1 MEPNR
6 QPVSFLRLFII
17 LLLASLFFLG
27 GIILLADI
35 KCNYDIEN
43 WWAPPYPNAETVHPI
58 EYDLF
63 RPRALGTTKW
73 TMRSPDDVETV
84 KQFYRDKRIE
94 ALNSDRT
101 RGLAWAESFVRP
113 AENGEGSL
121 IILSSACGT

>member
-1 MEPNR
+1 MEPNQ
-6 QPVSFLRLFII
+6 QPVSIPRLFII
-17 LLLASLFFLG
+17 LLLASLLFLG
-27 GIILLADI
+27 AIILLADI

-43 WWAPPYPNAETVHPI
+43 WWAPPYPNAETVSI

-63 RPRALGTTKW
+63 RPRALGVTKW
-73 TMRSPDDVETV
+73 TMHSPDDGETV

-101 RGLAWAESFVRP
+101 RGLAWAESFVQP
-113 AENGEGSL
+113 AENREGSL

>member
-1 MEPNR
+1 MEPNQ
-6 QPVSFLRLFII
+6 QPVSIPRLFII
-17 LLLASLFFLG
+17 LLLASLLFLG
-27 GIILLADI
+27 AIILLADI

-43 WWAPPYPNAETVHPI
+43 WWAPPYPNAKTVSI

-63 RPRALGTTKW
+63 RPRALGETKW
-73 TMRSPDDVETV
+73 MMHSPDDVETV

-101 RGLAWAESFVRP
+101 RGLAWAESFVQP
-113 AENGEGSL
+113 AENREGSL

>member
-1 MEPNR
+1 MEPN
-6 QPVSFLRLFII
+6 QKPVSMPRLFII

-35 KCNYDIEN
+35 KCSHDIEN
-43 WWAPPYPNAETVHPI
+43 WWAPPYPNAETVSI

-63 RPRALGTTKW
+63 RPRALGVTKW
-73 TMRSPDDVETV
+73 IMHSPDDVETV

-101 RGLAWAESFVRP
+101 RGLAWAESFAQP
-113 AENGEGSL
+113 AENGEGSR
-121 IILSSACGT
+121 IILSSECGT